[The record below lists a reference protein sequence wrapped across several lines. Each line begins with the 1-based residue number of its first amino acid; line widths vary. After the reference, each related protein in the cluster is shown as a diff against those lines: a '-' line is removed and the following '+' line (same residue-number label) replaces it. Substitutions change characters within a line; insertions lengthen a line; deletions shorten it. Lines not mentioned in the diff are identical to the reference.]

1 MNKIQDLDTYKQQLE
16 KKVVDLESTAS
27 SSELSLKVVWKII
40 FNGLIFIWV
49 QENSNLKVQ
58 ILTHLNGEA
67 EAKEQVK
74 ELINKA
80 SGLEAVLNELKT
92 KCKFTTLKI
101 RKSKGSSSYFLI
113 FNNKRLFL

>member
-49 QENSNLKVQ
+49 
-58 ILTHLNGEA
+58 
-67 EAKEQVK
+67 
-74 ELINKA
+74 
-80 SGLEAVLNELKT
+80 
-92 KCKFTTLKI
+92 
-101 RKSKGSSSYFLI
+101 
-113 FNNKRLFL
+113 